1 MMPYLRPTTPHCIC
15 IPSMRL
21 GAAGALGLTSLAY
34 SSPPHTHQVT
44 LIAINTTLPE
54 AQQAQLSAAVI
65 ELVASQQLLLAGT
78 PQQSEGCLCVL
89 ASTLLQR
96 SKLKGTM

>member
-15 IPSMRL
+15 IPSMHL
-21 GAAGALGLTSLAY
+21 GAVKGPYLTLLAY
-34 SSPPHTHQVT
+34 SSPLHQVT
-44 LIAINTTLPE
+44 LITINTALPE
-54 AQQAQLSAAVI
+54 VQQAQLTAAVI
-65 ELVASQQLLLAGT
+65 ELVTSQQSQLAGT
-78 PQQSEGCLCVL
+78 PQQSEGCLFVL